1 MTRNRAKELTEEDR
15 ILWDLVAQSVT
26 PTLPTKRAP
35 KSRSSPESSAEVSTV
50 PTKPERAKSVSL
62 PSYHAPSPPAPH
74 TVRGHLDAPTLD
86 KLARGRL
93 ALEARVDL
101 HGMRQDEAYSLLLSF
116 VGRAYARGVRYVLVI
131 TGKGS
136 SSGGDGVLRRSVP
149 GWLSTA
155 PFRQY
160 VSAHEGAARG
170 HGGSGALYVRLKRVR
185 TP

>member
-1 MTRNRAKELTEEDR
+1 MSRNRSKDLTEEDR
-15 ILWDLVAQSVT
+15 ILWDLVARSVT
-26 PTLPTKRAP
+26 PATTPKRSP
-35 KSRSSPESSAEVSTV
+35 KSELAQEALEKKPAA
-50 PTKPERAKSVSL
+50 PPKPERAKPVNL
-62 PSYHAPSPPAPH
+62 PSYQAPSVAPH
-74 TVRGHLDAPTLD
+74 TPRGHMDAQTID

-101 HGMRQDEAYSLLLSF
+101 HGMRQDEAYGLLLSF
-116 VGRAYARGVRYVLVI
+116 VARAHDRGVRYVLVI

-136 SSGGDGVLRRSVP
+136 SSGGDGVLKRSVP

-170 HGGSGALYVRLKRVR
+170 HGGTGALYVRLKRVR
-185 TP
+185 AP

>member
-1 MTRNRAKELTEEDR
+1 MSARRGRDLTEEDR
-15 ILWDLVAQSVT
+15 ILWDMVAQSVT
-26 PTLPTKRAP
+26 RTVTTRPLREP
-35 KSRSSPESSAEVSTV
+35 KPQAEVPQEKAGAETS
-50 PTKPERAKSVSL
+50 KPNARKSL
-62 PSYHAPSPPAPH
+62 PAYQAPAQPAPPPA
-74 TVRGHLDAPTLD
+74 RGHMDTQTLE
-86 KLARGRL
+86 KIAKGRL
-93 ALEARVDL
+93 PLEARVDL

-116 VGRAYARGVRYVLVI
+116 LARAHARGVRYVLVI

-185 TP
+185 NP